1 MLTRRQTANGLEAAL
16 TAIIQNQAQFVQNQ
30 TQFVHDMAEI
40 NRRYNELRTETAERL
55 IRIESL
61 LIEHDRLLKN
71 MPETIRDKIGF
82 KGD

>member
-1 MLTRRQTANGLEAAL
+1 
-16 TAIIQNQAQFVQNQ
+16 
-30 TQFVHDMAEI
+30 MAEI